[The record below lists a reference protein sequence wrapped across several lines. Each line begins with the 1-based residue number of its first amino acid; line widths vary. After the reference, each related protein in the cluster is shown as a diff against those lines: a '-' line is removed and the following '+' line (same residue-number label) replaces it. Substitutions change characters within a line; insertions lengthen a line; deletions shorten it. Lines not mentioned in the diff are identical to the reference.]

1 MRFPIYN
8 PVTVLRTA
16 ATKIRDLAP
25 RGWLD
30 AALQFGLF
38 FAVYNGYQVVRGLAE
53 GREELAFANAQR
65 IVDIEAALGT
75 LFEPGLQEALINH
88 ARWLVDFSNFMYLN
102 SHFVV
107 TTGFLT
113 WLYFRRNE
121 CFYFVRN
128 MFMAAMVA
136 ALTLYA
142 LVPTAPPRLMD
153 SDFGFVDTIAVYTGL
168 PQDSDTVGL
177 LVNQYA
183 AIPSMHV
190 AFALM
195 VAVPAA
201 ALVRNP
207 LARAWWTAYPV
218 IVFFVIVATGNH
230 FWLDA
235 AAGAAVACMAAVTAK
250 QLAKTRPSH
259 WAWPAERAR
268 VTA

>member
-1 MRFPIYN
+1 
-8 PVTVLRTA
+8 LGATA
-16 ATKIRDLAP
+16 RKITEFAP

-30 AALQFGLF
+30 AALQIGIFS
-38 FAVYNGYQVVRGLAE
+38 AVYIAYQVVRGLAQ
-53 GREELAFANAQR
+53 GNADLAFANAQR
-65 IVDIEAALGT
+65 IVDIEAGLGT

-88 ARWLVDFSNFMYLN
+88 ARWLVDLSNFMYLN

-107 TTGFLT
+107 TTLFLL

-121 CFYFVRN
+121 HFYFVRN
-128 MFMAAMVA
+128 MFMVAMVM
-136 ALTLYA
+136 ALALYA

-183 AIPSMHV
+183 AVPSMHIG
-190 AFALM
+190 FALM

-201 ALVRNP
+201 ALVSNP
-207 LARAWWTAYPV
+207 VARAWWAAYPL

-235 AAGAAVACMAAVTAK
+235 AAGAAVACVAAFTAT
-250 QLAKTRPSH
+250 QLARARADH
-259 WAWPAERAR
+259 WAWPDARAH
-268 VTA
+268 APA